1 MDIHQ
6 NVRITSPALTIKLP
20 AQRKSE
26 PLQAAKPTLNSL
38 HDVVVDYM
46 SCRAYAGTVRALSR
60 ISVEHE
66 TTFAPTLSSSSNG
79 VTGGD
84 QNEGSGD
91 AVADGMEVDSDNR
104 AVSSTMSL
112 GQQVKNR
119 IQRKTTMEDKIL
131 RSIER
136 RRELLDFVLSGAINK
151 AIEVLKTHFPAVLA
165 DQETNGSVTTSA
177 NNSIASGTITPKSRL
192 PAASVLPPD
201 SASLT
206 HNVPVLCTSL
216 VPAHIRLNLQIQQFI
231 ESFRQLNPSSNN
243 SSPSSSIS
251 SLSTS
256 QTLGGSSG
264 TTLTHALTAAHGLH
278 SEAKKLSPDER
289 AIYLQEIKDVGALFA
304 YENIEASPLKGFL
317 DQGRRIR
324 LAEQVN
330 MAILNSEGKPPQSQL
345 EEHSRRMVAIYKV
358 LEANK
363 IDTAPTWTSEDG
375 PVKERIA
382 LYWKFRDIKNFD
394 FHEFVTSEW

>member
-104 AVSSTMSL
+104 A
-112 GQQVKNR
+112 
-119 IQRKTTMEDKIL
+119 RKTTMEDKIL